1 MIEDFLKLAEDVRT
15 TRAAVADLRGIG
27 ESPDGTVRVTVDGD
41 GQLVDLE
48 LDPRIYRVTD
58 SAALAAVIKGAFGD
72 AIEDATRQAFDV
84 MRDTILPAGEEAV
97 DLVVDPLLEQ
107 IRVRVERES
116 SWPR

>member
-1 MIEDFLKLAEDVRT
+1 MIEDLQKLAEDVSAA
-15 TRAAVADLRGIG
+15 RAAVADLRGIG
-27 ESPDGTVRVTVDGD
+27 ESPDGVVRVTVDGD

-58 SAALAAVIKGAFGD
+58 SAALAEVIKAAFGS
-72 AIEDATRQAFDV
+72 ALEDATRQAFDI
-84 MRDTILPAGEEAV
+84 MRGTILPAGEEAV

-107 IRVRVERES
+107 IRRRTERGS